1 MLGFTFSV
9 GDIHGRSTFSIE
21 QDKSRSK
28 VGGFDTIFSVVQT
41 GPKSNLQ
48 STQSIQSIWYQE
60 LCTPWHFIP
69 TIYIYHY
76 IYIYS
81 ILSHHVRRKGRY
93 SSHHQAH
100 QKTMCPLG
108 SHRECCTQGYIVTE
122 LGGALLDHP
131 SITLKETEDYKKI
144 RPKIIKYKLKIMVS
158 FQTAMTSLQHLY
170 VQS

>member
-69 TIYIYHY
+69 TIYISLYLY
-76 IYIYS
+76 LFYS
-81 ILSHHVRRKGRY
+81 FPSCEEKRKIFFTSSSTLEDDVSTWLSPRVLHPRLHSYRTWRCTIGP
-93 SSHHQAH
+93 SINH
-100 QKTMCPLG
+100 
-108 SHRECCTQGYIVTE
+108 TQGN
-122 LGGALLDHP
+122 
-131 SITLKETEDYKKI
+131 
-144 RPKIIKYKLKIMVS
+144 R
-158 FQTAMTSLQHLY
+158 SLQKK
-170 VQS
+170 